1 LRAAARERRTQGR
14 PNQESELHVS
24 EDIRIHDPHSRQK
37 EKQPYADGDV
47 RNVLEGRQFKNW
59 DDFLSFLKQE
69 GDAVRGVTP
78 GELKQMVED
87 FTRLK
92 EKGAPFTND
101 WRELYQRARSA

>member
-1 LRAAARERRTQGR
+1 MRFMDSQKD
-14 PNQESELHVS
+14 PDYESEFHVS
-24 EDIRIHDPHSRQK
+24 EDIKVHDPHSREK
-37 EKQPYADGDV
+37 EKRPYADGDV
-47 RNVLEGRQFKNW
+47 KNVMEGRQFKNW
-59 DDFLSFLKQE
+59 DDFLEFLKRQ

-92 EKGAPFTND
+92 EQGAPFTND